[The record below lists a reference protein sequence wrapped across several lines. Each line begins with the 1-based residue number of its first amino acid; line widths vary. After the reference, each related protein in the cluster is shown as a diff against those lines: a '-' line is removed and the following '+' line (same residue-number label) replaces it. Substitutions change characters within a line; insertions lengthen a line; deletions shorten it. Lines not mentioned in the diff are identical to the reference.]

1 MKVVAAL
8 LVPMALLSL
17 CGPATAQINFQGLV
31 AQLQEIQ
38 EQSAI
43 QGIKGVNLAGE
54 KKMTD
59 LMFDLV
65 ENLLRTDLA
74 AGAINAARNRIL
86 QRFLDNVRFP
96 NLAGNTFDVFLG
108 NADVIAND
116 ADVDSQLPL
125 LSLILVA
132 EEALA
137 KSPNQFCL
145 IDQQCKGNRLER
157 FDVSVDRQCLDGGDA
172 PDFCDPFVPEF
183 CLIWL
188 TVFIFLVWFIII
200 CWFVYMIL
208 IPYCRRRF
216 GKAPEQKAVNTGPLS
231 RQDQL
236 MLNTL
241 AAQCAT
247 AENLLYRATE
257 VTAYAKR
264 QETVVTVEARREA
277 KLMRVTAQYFQTLA
291 AVTTVLAHKY
301 LDRKTQRGERLEGTS
316 DDAYVRALQL
326 EILRYVKSRLQLAM
340 DAEPFSEESLLRIA
354 EAYVI
359 LKRVMSNVSVVGFD
373 WGDDKD
379 KLRYISTPQPEID
392 ENAFFING
400 VYASD
405 DRRGARNLEG
415 REVCVT
421 VAGAST
427 AGIKTN
433 LPADY
438 FMTNARFEVW
448 NFNSENRT
456 VDKSRGEAL
465 VYNFNN
471 AGTVGDTLQHFARQM
486 WRQEIYSIQELAQKD
501 WLRNKDGL
509 ERFLERERY
518 ELEESVKPFIKRS
531 NGGRR
536 GRRRGEDDDDVLTQY
551 SDETG
556 YTVNSKGVGRV
567 LHADTVINMGLSIA
581 GQPGIP
587 YDARGADNTG
597 KRTRWQRF
605 ATYAPN
611 FAEWPKFHCFIFI
624 IMPITI
630 AAAMLSKIGQGTT
643 AIDIDGN
650 VDFNARFPAGYGTSF
665 LGVPNYYFLDGFIPP
680 VEALV
685 TTSGLDDG
693 ALEATVFAAAK
704 ITVNAAEPFPQNG
717 QVFISN
723 VDAQKNFADFNGV
736 FGRQPDFHLAEIQA
750 GILSQ
755 QNEVEL
761 LTVREQQEAQKVF
774 AILIYTFMH
783 IGVYFFAILPLTL
796 IRESWEI
803 LARKFTCIRQVVP
816 IALWR
821 ELHMAVGLSMITNVT
836 IGATIYV
843 LMSLIAIGKN
853 TPFSGF
859 AGDPN
864 IADFF
869 DLDANVLYLRMLL
882 LPPLPLLLL
891 MKYADRGP
899 PRFMVRYFPVFI
911 TKWYY
916 EMCYFFHLVVAVTAT
931 VMLVLYRPQVFYWVG
946 ATWGFGYGLNKI
958 IRIVRTKKT
967 TINNAE
973 LISYTVEDKR
983 NNGKKKTQVL
993 RLSLNVPRSFPN
1005 SSRGQAVWIL
1015 APSID
1020 MIAHP
1025 FTIAKVPDVS
1035 KNDQTITLHIGIK
1048 YMAGD
1053 DIISYPKPET
1063 GGMSGA
1069 KEETRMVA
1077 AGGTGELPVGW
1088 KSAVDPES
1096 GRTYYYNSAFQ
1107 RTTWTRP
1114 KETNFRALTTRFSTA
1129 MGYRGSTDMGNNR
1142 VGDTRVRGIQI
1153 TRKST
1158 WTQKMANLTET
1169 IGELQSDLRENKLK
1183 EYPIYV
1189 SAPLGTSFDDVLQ
1202 PTLPGSVI
1210 IVTQNGLPAAEAS
1223 VRWLLSKRRKDRPK
1237 YFYFVSVSRH
1247 FNDALTILETL
1258 RNSIA
1263 DAVEARN
1270 LNMDSIDPVHS
1281 HMVDWLGVSINLT
1294 QRKGDKIQ
1302 GDRDVLLSSLNPP
1315 KAKISDQQLRVIEEW
1330 LKHRVNPGR
1339 LAFGR
1344 YLKRVQQQVK
1354 ARTGSDRV
1362 AVGYCGSAKVAGTIR
1377 AAVRDIKNM
1386 TFDGEYI

>member
-1 MKVVAAL
+1 MKLFSFL
-8 LVPMALLSL
+8 LLPMALMSL
-17 CGPATAQINFQGLV
+17 CGTANAQIDFNSIVSELQDIVAASAEQGV
-31 AQLQEIQ
+31 
-38 EQSAI
+38 
-43 QGIKGVNLAGE
+43 KGVNGAGD

-59 LMFDLV
+59 LMFDLI
-65 ENLLRTDLA
+65 ENMLRTDLA
-74 AGAINAARNRIL
+74 AGAINAARNRIM

-96 NLAGNTFDVFLG
+96 NAAGVTFDVFVGGG
-108 NADVIAND
+108 NTDVIALD
-116 ADVDSQLPL
+116 SDVDDQLPL

-137 KSPNQFCL
+137 KSPSQFCL
-145 IDQQCKGNRLER
+145 IDQQCKANRLEA
-157 FDVSVDRQCLDGGDA
+157 FDVSFDRKCLEAADG
-172 PDFCDPFVPEF
+172 PNFCDPFVPEF

-208 IPYCRRRF
+208 IPFCKRRCGR
-216 GKAPEQKAVNTGPLS
+216 GKVEAKAQTGPLS

-241 AAQCAT
+241 ASQCAT

-257 VTAYAKR
+257 VMAYAKR

-277 KLMRVTAQYFQTLA
+277 KLLRVTAQYFQTLA
-291 AVTTVLAHKY
+291 AVTTLLAHKY

-354 EAYVI
+354 EAYAI
-359 LKRVMSNVSVVGFD
+359 LKKVMSNVSVVGFD
-373 WGDDKD
+373 WGDEKD
-379 KLRYISTPQPEID
+379 RLRYISTPQPEID

-400 VYASD
+400 TYASD
-405 DRRGARNLEG
+405 DRRGAKNLEG

-421 VAGAST
+421 VAGADT

-438 FMTNARFEVW
+438 FMTNARFDVW
-448 NFNSENRT
+448 NFNQENKT
-456 VDKSRGEAL
+456 VDKTRGEAL

-471 AGTVGDTLQHFARQM
+471 AGTVGDTLQHFARQI
-486 WRQEIYSIQELAQKD
+486 WRQEIYTIQELAQKD

-509 ERFLERERY
+509 ERFLERERFD
-518 ELEESVKPFIKRS
+518 LEDSVKPYLKR
-531 NGGRR
+531 NKGGRR
-536 GRRRGEDDDDVLTQY
+536 GRRNDDDDVLTQY

-567 LHADTVINMGLSIA
+567 LHADTVINMGLSVA

-587 YDARGADNTG
+587 YDSKGGDASVG
-597 KRTRWQRF
+597 RTRWQRF
-605 ATYAPN
+605 AAYAPN
-611 FAEWPKFHCFIFI
+611 FAEWPKFHCLIFI

-630 AAAMLSKIGQGTT
+630 AAAMLSKIGQGST
-643 AIDIDGN
+643 AIDVDGN

-680 VEALV
+680 EENLV
-685 TTSGLDDG
+685 TISGNDDV
-693 ALEATVFAAAK
+693 ALQNTIFAAAK
-704 ITVNAAEPFPQNG
+704 ITLGAASDPFPENG
-717 QVFISN
+717 QVYISN
-723 VDAQKNFADFNGV
+723 VDAQKNFEDFNGV

-750 GILSQ
+750 GIISQ
-755 QNEVEL
+755 QNSVEL

-774 AILIYTFMH
+774 AVLIYTFMH
-783 IGVYFFAILPLTL
+783 IGVWFFAILPLTL
-796 IRESWEI
+796 CRESWEI
-803 LARKFTCIRQVVP
+803 LARRFTCIRSVIP

-821 ELHMAVGLSMITNVT
+821 ELHMAVGLCMITYVT

-843 LMSLIAIGKN
+843 LMCLIAISRK
-853 TPFSGF
+853 TPFAGF
-859 AGDPN
+859 SGDPN

-899 PRFMVRYFPVFI
+899 PRFMVKYFPVFI

-916 EMCYFFHLVVAVTAT
+916 EMCYFFHFVVAVTAT

-946 ATWGFGYGLNKI
+946 ASWGFGYGLNKI

-993 RLSLNVPRSFPN
+993 RLSLNVPKSFPN
-1005 SSRGQAVWIL
+1005 SSRGQAVWIM
-1015 APSID
+1015 APHID
-1020 MIAHP
+1020 KIAHP

-1048 YMAGD
+1048 YMPGD
-1053 DIISYPKPET
+1053 DIISYPKPEN
-1063 GGMSGA
+1063 GAPSGM
-1069 KEETRMVA
+1069 KEQQMVPA
-1077 AGGTGELPVGW
+1077 DNGELPAGW
-1088 KSAVDPES
+1088 KQATDPES

-1114 KETNFRALTTRFSTA
+1114 KATNFRALTTRFSTA
-1129 MGYRGSTDMGNNR
+1129 MGYRGSTDLTGT
-1142 VGDTRVRGIQI
+1142 VGDTNVRGITI

-1158 WTQKMANLTET
+1158 WTQKMAAFTET
-1169 IGELQSDLRENKLK
+1169 IKSLDSDLRENKLK

-1202 PTLPGSVI
+1202 PNLPGSVI

-1223 VRWLLSKRRKDRPK
+1223 VRWLLSKRKKDRPK

-1263 DAVEARN
+1263 EAVETRN
-1270 LNMDSIDPVHS
+1270 LNMDSLDPVHS
-1281 HMVDWLGVSINLT
+1281 HMCDWLGVSINLT
-1294 QRKGDKIQ
+1294 QRKGEKIR
-1302 GDRDVLLSSLNPP
+1302 GDRDVLMNSLNPP
-1315 KAKISDQQLRVIEEW
+1315 TAKISDQQLRVIEEW

-1354 ARTGSDRV
+1354 SRTGSDRV
-1362 AVGYCGSAKVAGTIR
+1362 AVGYCGSGKVAGSIR

>member
-1 MKVVAAL
+1 MKLGAIVLVLAAL
-8 LVPMALLSL
+8 
-17 CGPATAQINFQGLV
+17 CGGASAQINFQDPTV
-31 AQLQEIQ
+31 IAQLQDIVAS
-38 EQSAI
+38 SAA
-43 QGIKGVNLAGE
+43 QGVKGVNNGGL

-59 LMFDLV
+59 LMFDLI
-65 ENLLRTDLA
+65 ENLLRTDLQ
-74 AGAINAARNRIL
+74 AGAINNVRNNVM
-86 QRFLDNVRFP
+86 QRFLDNVVFF
-96 NLAGNTFDVFLG
+96 GNTFDVFLG
-108 NADVIAND
+108 DGNSI
-116 ADVDSQLPL
+116 VDQTIIDNQLPL
-125 LSLILVA
+125 LSLILVGQGG
-132 EEALA
+132 LA

-145 IDQQCKGNRLER
+145 NDQQCKANRLER
-157 FDVSVDRQCLDGGDA
+157 FDVSVDRQCLDGGA
-172 PDFCDPFVPEF
+172 SPDFCDPFVPEF

-200 CWFVYMIL
+200 CWFCYMIL
-208 IPYCRRRF
+208 IPFCKRKF
-216 GKAPEQKAVNTGPLS
+216 GKGKAQAKMESGPLS

-257 VTAYAKR
+257 VMNYAKR

-277 KLMRVTAQYFQTLA
+277 KLLRVTAQYFQTLA
-291 AVTTVLAHKY
+291 ASTVVLAHKY
-301 LDRKTQRGERLEGTS
+301 LDKKTQRGERLEGAA

-359 LKRVMSNVSVVGFD
+359 LKKVMSNVSVVGFD

-400 VYASD
+400 VYSSD
-405 DRRGARNLEG
+405 ERRGAKNLEG

-421 VAGAST
+421 VEGANT

-448 NFNSENRT
+448 NFNSEIRA
-456 VDKSRGEAL
+456 VDKTRGEAL

-471 AGTVGDTLQHFARQM
+471 AGTVGDTLQHFARQI
-486 WRQEIYSIQELAQKD
+486 WRQDIYSIQELAQKD
-501 WLRNKDGL
+501 WLKNKDGL

-518 ELEESVKPFIKRS
+518 ELEEAVKPFLKR
-531 NGGRR
+531 NKGGRR
-536 GRRRGEDDDDVLTQY
+536 GRRKGEDDDDVLTQY

-567 LHADTVINMGLSIA
+567 LHADTVINMGLSVA

-587 YDARGADNTG
+587 YDSRGAENTG
-597 KRTRWQRF
+597 KRSRWQRF
-605 ATYAPN
+605 AAVAPN
-611 FAEWPKFHCFIFI
+611 FAEWPKFHFIIFI
-624 IMPITI
+624 LFPITI
-630 AAAMLSKIGQGTT
+630 AAAMLSKIGLGST
-643 AIDIDGN
+643 AIDVDGN
-650 VDFNARFPAGYGTSF
+650 VDFVARFPAGYGTSF

-680 VEALV
+680 EAELVEADIGGVDAGNVDLQ
-685 TTSGLDDG
+685 TD
-693 ALEATVFAAAK
+693 VFNAAK
-704 ITVNAAEPFPQNG
+704 IANNAALAFPQNG
-717 QVFISN
+717 KVFISN
-723 VDAQKNFADFNGV
+723 VDAQKNFEDFNGE

-755 QNEVEL
+755 LNSVEL

-783 IGVYFFAILPLTL
+783 IGVFYFAILPLTL
-796 IRESWEI
+796 CRESWEI
-803 LARKFTCIRQVVP
+803 LARKVSCIRQVIP

-821 ELHMAVGLSMITNVT
+821 DLHMAVGLCMITYVT

-843 LMSLIAIGKN
+843 LMSLIAIGRH

-899 PRFMVRYFPVFI
+899 PRFMVKYFPNFI

-916 EMCYFFHLVVAVTAT
+916 EMCYFFHFVVAVTAT

-946 ATWGFGYGLNKI
+946 ATWGFGYGVNKI

-993 RLSLNVPRSFPN
+993 RLSLNVPKSFPN
-1005 SSRGQAVWIL
+1005 SSRGQAVWIM
-1015 APSID
+1015 APNID
-1020 MIAHP
+1020 LIAHP

-1048 YMAGD
+1048 YMPGD
-1053 DIISYPKPET
+1053 DIISYPKPEAGPS
-1063 GGMSGA
+1063 GG
-1069 KEETRMVA
+1069 KENRMVA
-1077 AGGTGELPVGW
+1077 AEDGVLPVGW
-1088 KSAVDPES
+1088 KQAVDPES

-1129 MGYRGSTDMGNNR
+1129 MGYRGSTDISGNR
-1142 VGDTRVRGIQI
+1142 VGETNVRGITI

-1158 WTQKMANLTET
+1158 WTQKMAAFTET
-1169 IGELQSDLRENKLK
+1169 IKSLDADLRENKLK
-1183 EYPIYV
+1183 EYPVYV

-1202 PTLPGSVI
+1202 PNLPGSVI

-1223 VRWLLSKRRKDRPK
+1223 VRWLLSKRKKDRPK

-1270 LNMDSIDPVHS
+1270 INIDSIDPVHS

-1294 QRKGDKIQ
+1294 QRKGEKIR

-1315 KAKISDQQLRVIEEW
+1315 KAKISDGQLRVIEEW

-1362 AVGYCGSAKVAGTIR
+1362 AVGYCGSGKVAGGIR
-1377 AAVRDIKNM
+1377 AAVRDIDNM